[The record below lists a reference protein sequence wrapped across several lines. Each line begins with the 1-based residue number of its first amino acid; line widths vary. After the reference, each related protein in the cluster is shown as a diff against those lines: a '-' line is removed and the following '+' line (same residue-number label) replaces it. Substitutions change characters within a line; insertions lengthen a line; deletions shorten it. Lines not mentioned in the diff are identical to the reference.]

1 MTQRW
6 HLPSDEVPGPSAK
19 ARITGLAV
27 GLTVR
32 PFTSALPPYGP
43 GVWVGR
49 TWVAGMMAAG
59 GGVARGTRVERV
71 DERTPSGSRV
81 VGEWVRARG
90 AEPFGPAVL
99 YLHGSGFVI
108 CSTKTHRG
116 LVSRLSARTGM
127 PVFASEY
134 RLAPRHRFPTAADDV
149 RAAWDHLLST
159 GLTPDQI
166 VVAGDSAGGH
176 LAVDLTLQLLREG
189 APTPAGLAL
198 FSPLIDTSLT
208 LAAERDKQHRDP
220 LISAAAARRLVARY
234 TDGTDPQHPRLA
246 LQFQDAC
253 GFPPILI
260 QAGGAEMF
268 AADAEYLHR
277 ELTAAGAHCR
287 LQVWP
292 GQGHVFQALPRFSGE
307 ADQALTQA
315 ADFLAAHVTSRQNAK
330 VAG

>member
-6 HLPSDEVPGPSAK
+6 QVPSDEVPGPSART
-19 ARITGLAV
+19 RITGLTV
-27 GLTVR
+27 GLAVR
-32 PFTSALPPYGP
+32 PFTSNLPPYGP

-59 GGVARGTRVERV
+59 GGVARGTRIERV
-71 DERTPSGSRV
+71 DERTPAGDRV

-90 AEPFGPAVL
+90 ADAFGPVVL

-116 LVSRLSARTGM
+116 LVSRLSERTGM
-127 PVFASEY
+127 PAFSSEY
-134 RLAPRHRFPTAADDV
+134 RLAPKHRFPKASDDV

-159 GLTPDQI
+159 GLTADQI

-189 APTPAGLAL
+189 APPPAALAL
-198 FSPLIDTSLT
+198 FSPLIDTTLT
-208 LAAERDKQHRDP
+208 LASERDKQYRDP
-220 LISAAAARRLVARY
+220 LISASGARRLVSRY
-234 TDGTDPQHPRLA
+234 TDGVDPAHPRLA
-246 LQFQDAC
+246 LQIKDVKN
-253 GFPPILI
+253 FPPTLI

-268 AADAEYLHR
+268 SADAEYLHR
-277 ELTAAGAHCR
+277 ELTAAGARCR
-287 LQVWP
+287 LQIWP

-307 ADQALTQA
+307 ADQALTDA
-315 ADFLAAHVTSRQNAK
+315 AEFLTAQVSPRQIKK

>member
-1 MTQRW
+1 VRTR
-6 HLPSDEVPGPSAK
+6 VTAC
-19 ARITGLAV
+19 AV

-32 PFTSALPPYGP
+32 PFTSLLPPYGP

-49 TWVAGMMAAG
+49 TFIARMMAAG

-71 DERTPSGSRV
+71 DERAPDGSRV

-90 AEPFGPAVL
+90 ADPFGPAVL

-108 CSTKTHRG
+108 CSTRTHRG
-116 LVSRLSARTGM
+116 LISRLSERTGM

-134 RLAPRHRFPTAADDV
+134 RLAPRHRFPKAADDV
-149 RAAWDHLLST
+149 RAAWDHLLAT

-189 APTPAGLAL
+189 AAPPAGLAL

-208 LAAERDKQHRDP
+208 LAAERDRRHRDP
-220 LISAAAARRLVARY
+220 LISAAGARRLVARY
-234 TDGTDPQHPRLA
+234 TDGIDPAHPRLA
-246 LQFQDAC
+246 LPLRDAH
-253 GFPPILI
+253 GFPPVLI
-260 QAGGAEMF
+260 QAGSAEMF
-268 AADAEYLHR
+268 AADAEHLHR
-277 ELTAAGAHCR
+277 ELSAAGVATR
-287 LQVWP
+287 LQIWP

-315 ADFLAAHVTSRQNAK
+315 AAFLLASLTHPQTKK